1 MLDRLMSLIPDGNR
15 RFPLKYM
22 RMITSIRDRM
32 VLAKNRYLLA
42 HPIRTPA
49 IEMFRY
55 ILLNLNMDTLTS
67 FNSDVDRY
75 TEYLKTIGSYFRLTL
90 DPNYSNSIAGGRFVD
105 RQITMNTAEIYL
117 NCEFADPIKEL
128 PFDEDWSEWETL
140 RGIRIMYHDSL
151 EIPEDFSK
159 SMLQFRL
166 SPPTFMVIAI
176 NAPLLCFKYYKYI
189 EDCKASGMQPDVIY
203 FLKQFEFA
211 YFFDDLID
219 IFIMNVLQRIF
230 SHPDDSI
237 DDIAQE
243 MLVPVRFCT
252 TNMKRQGVEGI
263 VEFVNLLRNGS
274 IKPGDF
280 LATRW
285 FGNQSIMEKFQ
296 DNCIRYTA
304 LPNTSRYL
312 WLRTINDLPY
322 LSMIIAAVRSFQDGP
337 LKETFNQ
344 RCKELWNLKINP
356 INMPSAVT
364 GPNIKNVIAEWKAN
378 LGRYLA
384 GEDQILP
391 RQRHRTR

>member
-1 MLDRLMSLIPDGNR
+1 
-15 RFPLKYM
+15 
-22 RMITSIRDRM
+22 
-32 VLAKNRYLLA
+32 
-42 HPIRTPA
+42 
-49 IEMFRY
+49 
-55 ILLNLNMDTLTS
+55 
-67 FNSDVDRY
+67 
-75 TEYLKTIGSYFRLTL
+75 
-90 DPNYSNSIAGGRFVD
+90 
-105 RQITMNTAEIYL
+105 
-117 NCEFADPIKEL
+117 
-128 PFDEDWSEWETL
+128 
-140 RGIRIMYHDSL
+140 MYHDSL

-364 GPNIKNVIAEWKAN
+364 GPNIKNVIVEWKAN